1 MNVNADYELLDQS
14 GNTIAMGT
22 KDQIFSIVKHHVP
35 DGRYCIVGTD
45 LKVHC
50 IRKDGIVQPDPDGVC
65 LQAKRIRVSLADI
78 LFTDPPYGD
87 KELEDDGE

>member
-1 MNVNADYELLDQS
+1 MNVDDEYELLDHS

-35 DGRYCIVGTD
+35 DGRYRIVGKN

-50 IRKDGIVQPDPDGVC
+50 VRKDGIVEPDPDGVC
-65 LQAKRIRVSLADI
+65 LEAKRIRVSLADI
-78 LFTDPPYGD
+78 LFTDPPFDD
-87 KELEDDGE
+87 KARRR